1 MPNVTSCAMGLYISG
16 PAINLGNIEKI
27 ECTYAISFLHW
38 LSKKDIE
45 FVYLGPNTVA
55 KSVQV

>member
-1 MPNVTSCAMGLYISG
+1 MPKATSYAMGLYISG
-16 PAINLGNIEKI
+16 PAINSSNIEKM

-45 FVYLGPNTVA
+45 IVYLRPNTVA
-55 KSVQV
+55 KSV